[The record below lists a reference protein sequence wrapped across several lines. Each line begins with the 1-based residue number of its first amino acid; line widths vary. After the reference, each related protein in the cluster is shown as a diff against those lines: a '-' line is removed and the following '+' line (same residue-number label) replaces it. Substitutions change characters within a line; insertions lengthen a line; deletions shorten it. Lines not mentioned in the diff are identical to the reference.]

1 MKHKNEDMINYLK
14 KSAGLLMLILLV
26 SCSTEQKELVLK
38 SPEGKMKFSF
48 KANKPSSLDP
58 WNVSMTISGYE
69 KEKSLTMDMY
79 NSDFNSET
87 VLVDWKNENSCVIT
101 LLQSDGDNRVMDVF
115 LSEKEIKLQERGGEI
130 NLLNPLL

>member
-1 MKHKNEDMINYLK
+1 
-14 KSAGLLMLILLV
+14 
-26 SCSTEQKELVLK
+26 
-38 SPEGKMKFSF
+38 
-48 KANKPSSLDP
+48 
-58 WNVSMTISGYE
+58 
-69 KEKSLTMDMY
+69 MY